1 MDKMERSD
9 NEMTR
14 REKIII
20 SAYTGTNLAG
30 DFAEI
35 QQYIEEKL
43 GRPVMTHELALAK
56 TWDEIRYAV
65 LCINKACYIRPMTNL
80 IAERDEAIKE
90 WNWRKKP

>member
-1 MDKMERSD
+1 
-9 NEMTR
+9 MTR

-43 GRPVMTHELALAK
+43 GRPIMTHELALAK
-56 TWDEIRYAV
+56 TWDEIRDAV
-65 LCINKACYIRPMTNL
+65 RQDFIEICETETP
-80 IAERDEAIKE
+80 EE
-90 WNWRKKP
+90 